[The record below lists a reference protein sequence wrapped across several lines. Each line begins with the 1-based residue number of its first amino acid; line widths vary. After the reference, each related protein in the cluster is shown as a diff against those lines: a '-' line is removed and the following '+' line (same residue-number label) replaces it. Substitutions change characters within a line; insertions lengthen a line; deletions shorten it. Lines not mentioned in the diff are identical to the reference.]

1 MAEDRTAKP
10 LGRHIE
16 TLADTDSKD
25 EWTQPVY
32 PIDFWPLEQWQD
44 GPVIAAAGLEDSIKL
59 HYFIERSYHLE
70 GRLENVADQTNHS
83 NTSTSVL
90 RAIGRSR
97 GENVTLLLDEGANP
111 NGVPLSKQIDMARRF
126 RRFCYEDPA
135 TNESESIRWNMED
148 MDISLGDDEIGS
160 VPSQIHPPH
169 LTDDELDDRR
179 RHCGP
184 FWAVPHC
191 FEIDYSMDE
200 ALYHSVVMAGL
211 ATPEILD
218 QILDAGAD
226 ISA

>member
-59 HYFIERSYHLE
+59 RCFIERSHHLE
-70 GRLENVADQTNHS
+70 
-83 NTSTSVL
+83 
-90 RAIGRSR
+90 SR

-111 NGVPLSKQIDMARRF
+111 NGVPMSKQIDMARRF

-135 TNESESIRWNMED
+135 TNESESMRWNMED
-148 MDISLGDDEIGS
+148 MDISLGDDEISS

-169 LTDDELDDRR
+169 LIDDELDDRR

-211 ATPEILD
+211 ATPGILD

-226 ISA
+226 ISAWREPLAETLPEEENLKP